1 MSDKKEQQYCLTEI
15 PDLGDI
21 SDFAT
26 DEAYDQEF
34 WDKVAANMRKEHE
47 RYVKQCE
54 AMCIDPE
61 SGKSTM
67 SWEERNKMF
76 NF

>member
-1 MSDKKEQQYCLTEI
+1 MSEKEQEYCLTEI

-21 SDFAT
+21 GQYAEDVEFT
-26 DEAYDQEF
+26 TEF
-34 WDKVAANMRKEHE
+34 WKMVAEYMRKEHE

-54 AMCIDPE
+54 AMCIDPDN
-61 SGKSTM
+61 GKSTM

-76 NF
+76 TL